1 MTSMRLA
8 YGDPNVL
15 KCSVQFAYDR
25 FFTKFDYEDSNQA
38 VINTSSGVVN
48 SNDVGVVEE
57 VIPQYQINRN
67 NLNASRNKSNSTPY
81 VNPATNYKNR
91 RKKMGRG

>member
-1 MTSMRLA
+1 MSSYEFVNIWPTDMTSMRLA

-38 VINTSSGVVN
+38 VINTSQGLVN
-48 SNDVGVVEE
+48 SNDQVKSGSGLSPSQKAKVNFG
-57 VIPQYQINRN
+57 YD
-67 NLNASRNKSNSTPY
+67 LN
-81 VNPATNYKNR
+81 VNQ
-91 RKKMGRG
+91 